1 MEVFKPI
8 KVENYQFVKNGLNQ
22 YEPVLVYFKDDDDEE
37 EGKVYFVKNK
47 FDDKLEEWM
56 EENLKVEGRSRVI
69 VDKYHNRISID
80 VFTQDLEDSITDL
93 EKRIEKLEEG
103 FREIELKNRD
113 KNGEIYDLVGRI
125 REINRTGQ
133 RYRLSLYED

>member
-22 YEPVLVYFKDDDDEE
+22 YEPVLVYFKDD
-37 EGKVYFVKNK
+37 VKNK

-69 VDKYHNRISID
+69 II
-80 VFTQDLEDSITDL
+80 
-93 EKRIEKLEEG
+93 G
-103 FREIELKNRD
+103 
-113 KNGEIYDLVGRI
+113 
-125 REINRTGQ
+125 
-133 RYRLSLYED
+133 

>member
-1 MEVFKPI
+1 
-8 KVENYQFVKNGLNQ
+8 
-22 YEPVLVYFKDDDDEE
+22 
-37 EGKVYFVKNK
+37 
-47 FDDKLEEWM
+47 M

-69 VDKYHNRISID
+69 VD

-113 KNGEIYDLVGRI
+113 KNDLVGRI

-133 RYRLSLYED
+133 RCRLSLYED

>member
-22 YEPVLVYFKDDDDEE
+22 YEPVLVYFKDDDEE

-113 KNGEIYDLVGRI
+113 KNDLVGRI

>member
-22 YEPVLVYFKDDDDEE
+22 YEPVLVYFKDD
-37 EGKVYFVKNK
+37 KVYFVKNK

>member
-8 KVENYQFVKNGLNQ
+8 KEFVKNGL
-22 YEPVLVYFKDDDDEE
+22 PVLDDD
-37 EGKVYFVKNK
+37 KVISQKN
-47 FDDKLEEWM
+47 
-56 EENLKVEGRSRVI
+56 GRKKQS
-69 VDKYHNRISID
+69 YHNRISID

-113 KNGEIYDLVGRI
+113 I
-125 REINRTGQ
+125 
-133 RYRLSLYED
+133 

>member
-8 KVENYQFVKNGLNQ
+8 KVENYQFMKNRLNQ
-22 YEPVLVYFKDDDDEE
+22 YEPVLVYFKDDEE

-133 RYRLSLYED
+133 RCRLSLYED

>member
-22 YEPVLVYFKDDDDEE
+22 YEPVLVYFKE

-56 EENLKVEGRSRVI
+56 EENLKVEGRSR
-69 VDKYHNRISID
+69 
-80 VFTQDLEDSITDL
+80 
-93 EKRIEKLEEG
+93 
-103 FREIELKNRD
+103 
-113 KNGEIYDLVGRI
+113 
-125 REINRTGQ
+125 
-133 RYRLSLYED
+133 

>member
-8 KVENYQFVKNGLNQ
+8 KVENYQFMKNRLNQ
-22 YEPVLVYFKDDDDEE
+22 YEPVLVYFKDDEE

-69 VDKYHNRISID
+69 D

-93 EKRIEKLEEG
+93 EKRIRRFQRNRIEKS
-103 FREIELKNRD
+103 R
-113 KNGEIYDLVGRI
+113 
-125 REINRTGQ
+125 
-133 RYRLSLYED
+133 

>member
-22 YEPVLVYFKDDDDEE
+22 YEPVLVYFKD
-37 EGKVYFVKNK
+37 
-47 FDDKLEEWM
+47 
-56 EENLKVEGRSRVI
+56 
-69 VDKYHNRISID
+69 HNRISID

>member
-8 KVENYQFVKNGLNQ
+8 KVENYQFMKNGLNQ
-22 YEPVLVYFKDDDDEE
+22 YEPVLVYFKDDEE
-37 EGKVYFVKNK
+37 EGKVYFAKNK

-113 KNGEIYDLVGRI
+113 KNGEIYNLIGRI

-133 RYRLSLYED
+133 RCRLSLYED

>member
-8 KVENYQFVKNGLNQ
+8 KVENYQFMKNGLNQ
-22 YEPVLVYFKDDDDEE
+22 YEPVLVYFKDDEE

-56 EENLKVEGRSRVI
+56 EENLKVEGRSRV
-69 VDKYHNRISID
+69 YHNRISID

-103 FREIELKNRD
+103 FRKIKVKVE
-113 KNGEIYDLVGRI
+113 
-125 REINRTGQ
+125 
-133 RYRLSLYED
+133 RYTI

>member
-1 MEVFKPI
+1 
-8 KVENYQFVKNGLNQ
+8 
-22 YEPVLVYFKDDDDEE
+22 
-37 EGKVYFVKNK
+37 
-47 FDDKLEEWM
+47 M

-113 KNGEIYDLVGRI
+113 KNGEIYDLMEKI
-125 REINRTGQ
+125 R
-133 RYRLSLYED
+133 

>member
-8 KVENYQFVKNGLNQ
+8 KVENYQFMKNGLNQ
-22 YEPVLVYFKDDDDEE
+22 YEPVLVYFK

-69 VDKYHNRISID
+69 VDKYRCFYSRFRGLYNR
-80 VFTQDLEDSITDL
+80 
-93 EKRIEKLEEG
+93 
-103 FREIELKNRD
+103 FRKTN
-113 KNGEIYDLVGRI
+113 
-125 REINRTGQ
+125 
-133 RYRLSLYED
+133 